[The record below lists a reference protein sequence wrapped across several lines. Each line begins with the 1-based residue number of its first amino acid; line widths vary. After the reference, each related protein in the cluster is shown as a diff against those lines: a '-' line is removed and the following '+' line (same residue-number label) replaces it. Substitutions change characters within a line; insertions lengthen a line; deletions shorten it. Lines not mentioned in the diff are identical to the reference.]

1 MSSKEMTVGIL
12 GGMGPEATVDLMR
25 RIIKATP
32 ATDDAD
38 HIRLLVDNDPK
49 VPSRIRYLIEKTGES
64 PAPYMA
70 KMACGLVEGGADV
83 LVIPCNTAH
92 HFYDDVAQAVSVP
105 VLNILELA
113 AEKIHR
119 LYPDINRVGLLGSS
133 ALQITQLYA
142 PAFAARDIETVFPD
156 TDRQEALMALIRAV
170 KANTHTEE
178 LTDAFNLA
186 AEDLEDQGAGC
197 LLIACTELSVIA
209 KTLKTPLPKLDASQ
223 ILAERIV
230 KRVKG

>member
-32 ATDDAD
+32 ANDDAD

-49 VPSRIRYLIEKTGES
+49 TPSRIQYLIENKGKS
-64 PAPYMA
+64 PAPHMV
-70 KMACGLVEGGADV
+70 KMALGLEGGGADI

-92 HFYDDVAQAVSVP
+92 MFYGEVSQAVSVP
-105 VLNILELA
+105 VLNILELS

-119 LYPDINRVGLLGSS
+119 LYPDFKRVGILGSS

-142 PAFAARDIETVFPD
+142 PAFAAWGVDTVFPD
-156 TDRQEALMALIRAV
+156 NDRQEALMALIRAV
-170 KANTHTEE
+170 KANTHTKEM
-178 LTDAFNLA
+178 TDAFNLA
-186 AEDLEDQGAGC
+186 AEDLEDQGAAC

-209 KTLKTPLPKLDASQ
+209 GKLKTGLPKLDASQ
-223 ILAERIV
+223 ILAEHIV
-230 KRVKG
+230 ERVKG